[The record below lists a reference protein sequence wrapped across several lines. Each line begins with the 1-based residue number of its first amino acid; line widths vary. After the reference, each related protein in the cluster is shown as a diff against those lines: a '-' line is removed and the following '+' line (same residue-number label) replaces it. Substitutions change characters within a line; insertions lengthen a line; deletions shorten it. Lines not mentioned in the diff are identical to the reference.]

1 VVSSRDILWARL
13 PEPLGRRPVC
23 VLTRDVAIPV
33 LLRLTIAPITT
44 TVRGISTEVPVG
56 RAEGLT
62 RESVITCDNLLTV
75 DKSLLEPTPVGHL
88 SSRKRVQLNAA
99 LAFALEIRM

>member
-23 VLTRDVAIPV
+23 VLTRDAAIPV
-33 LLRLTIAPITT
+33 LHRLTVAPITT
-44 TVRGISTEVPVG
+44 TVRGIPTEVPVG
-56 RAEGLT
+56 RAEGLPQD
-62 RESVITCDNLLTV
+62 SAISCDNLLTV
-75 DKSLLEPTPVGHL
+75 AKSVFEPTPIGRLGSH
-88 SSRKRVQLNAA
+88 KRVQLNAA